1 MHMRLLEVEVE
12 AEAINLLRRLYEEKV
27 IDALSGVKGCRFAGL
42 IQSITRSERC
52 LSLTLWDTP
61 ENTTAYE
68 GSALFAELMRE
79 SSVFFTNSVEYTI
92 KLSEDLRV
100 EYVPVARDPVVHSY
114 PVAAQSGSGK
124 DIRALTSALWV
135 RMVSL
140 KILPG
145 KLEAFKQLYRDHS
158 IPALRSAPG
167 CLFVYLLE
175 SDENRDEVFSV
186 TIWKNRQDAV
196 TYERSGV
203 FERLIE
209 IQKETLCGHA
219 QERLMTG
226 GTGAP
231 GSKGTA
237 DVSVEHFTILA
248 GRSFP

>member
-1 MHMRLLEVEVE
+1 MRLLDVEVE
-12 AEAINLLRRLYEEKV
+12 TEGINLLRRLYEEKV
-27 IDALSGVKGCRFAGL
+27 IGALSDVKGCRFAGL
-42 IQSITRSERC
+42 LQSVTKPERC
-52 LSLTLWDTP
+52 LSLTLWDSP
-61 ENTTAYE
+61 EDTAAYE
-68 GSALFAELMRE
+68 SSGLFADLIRE

-92 KLSEDLRV
+92 KLSEDLCV
-100 EYVPVARDPVVHSY
+100 EYVPVSRDPVVHSY
-114 PVAAQSGSGK
+114 PVAAQSGSGR

-145 KLEAFKQLYRDHS
+145 KLDEFKQLYREHS
-158 IPALRSAPG
+158 IPALRAAPG

-196 TYERSGV
+196 AYERSGV

-209 IQKETLCGHA
+209 IQKETLCGPA

-226 GTGAP
+226 GSETS

-248 GRSFP
+248 GRAIA